1 MKTDII
7 VVDNFYDN
15 PDSIR
20 QAAMNE
26 FEFSESPNYKGFRAA
41 RSFRNDEG
49 HEKLKALLGFE
60 PKYVGASWEFHYTL
74 AGTPEVYHTDGSISK
89 WGAIW
94 YGVPNAPFESGTA
107 FYKSKIN
114 GFRDMEKDEALF
126 PDAHNVPQP
135 YCFIDPTRWHIIDTV
150 GNIYNRLVLF
160 RGSLVHSMQKPF
172 GYSKESGRLTQL
184 WFISE

>member
-7 VVDNFYDN
+7 VIDNFYDN
-15 PDSIR
+15 PDDIR
-20 QAAMNE
+20 HAAITN
-26 FEFSESPNYKGFRAA
+26 FKFHESSNYKGFRAVE
-41 RSFRNDEG
+41 SFRTEEA
-49 HEKLKALLGFE
+49 HRKLSVLLGFE

-94 YGVPNAPFESGTA
+94 YGVPNAPLESGTA

-114 GFRDMEKDEALF
+114 GFRNMETDSDLF
-126 PDAHNVPQP
+126 MEAHNVPPP
-135 YCFIDPTRWHIIDTV
+135 YCFIDPTRWHIIDIV

-160 RGSLVHSMQKPF
+160 RGNLVHSMQKPF
-172 GYSKESGRLTQL
+172 GYSKETGRLTQL